1 MLSRT
6 TLVSVMGIAALAL
19 SACSSSTGVP
29 APTPVYETSSSA
41 VAPSPSATTASPSA
55 TTATPSP
62 TAETPSPEPT
72 VEQTTAEAAP
82 TQTQTAPTEQA
93 SPASDAIAA
102 PGTNCGPAASSAGT
116 TPQGDIYVSGGSVS
130 CAEAIS
136 VFNSYFPQIPDLAY
150 NRYGVVEGILGGYT
164 CQMNRQYAGAYAML
178 SGQAYLC
185 RNSVNGAY
193 LELRNPGERVLPGYV
208 VDMNKHIGDPP
219 GPVTGPAVT
228 FSTPAQTVDCLGTL
242 DTERITCRAFLAGG
256 GINYVTMGKTG
267 APTFSDFSD
276 GPTAPVQSTAV
287 DVGTVITALGVSCKP
302 TDTQTLYCVNTTH
315 GFTLSPNGFVQD

>member
-6 TLVSVMGIAALAL
+6 TLMSVIGIAALAL
-19 SACSSSTGVP
+19 SACSSSGGVP
-29 APTPVYETSSSA
+29 EPTPVHESSSSSA
-41 VAPSPSATTASPSA
+41 APSPSATTSS
-55 TTATPSP
+55 PSP
-62 TAETPSPEPT
+62 TAETPSSEPA
-72 VEQTTAEAAP
+72 VEQTTTEATP
-82 TQTQTAPTEQA
+82 TQAQTPPSEQA

-102 PGTNCGPAASSAGT
+102 PGTNCGPVVNSEGESTEGSV
-116 TPQGDIYVSGGSVS
+116 YVSGGAVS

-136 VFNSYFPQIPDLAY
+136 VFNSYFPQMPDLAY

-164 CQMNRQYAGAYAML
+164 CQMNRQYMGAYAML
-178 SGQAYLC
+178 SGQVYLC
-185 RNSVNGAY
+185 QNSANGAY
-193 LELRNPGERVLPGYV
+193 LELRYPGERVLPGYV

-228 FSTPAQTVDCLGTL
+228 FSTPAQTVECMGTL

-276 GPTAPVQSTAV
+276 GPTAPVQSTPV

-302 TDTQTLYCVNTTH
+302 TDAQTLYCVNTTH

>member
-6 TLVSVMGIAALAL
+6 TLMSVMGIAALAL
-19 SACSSSTGVP
+19 SACSSSGGVP
-29 APTPVYETSSSA
+29 EPTPVHESSSSSA
-41 VAPSPSATTASPSA
+41 APSPSATTAS
-55 TTATPSP
+55 PSP

-82 TQTQTAPTEQA
+82 TQPQPSSEPTNP
-93 SPASDAIAA
+93 SSDAIAA
-102 PGTNCGPAASSAGT
+102 PGTNCGPVMNREGT
-116 TPQGDIYVSGGSVS
+116 STTGEVYVSGGSVS

-136 VFNSYFPQIPDLAY
+136 VFNSYFPQIPDLAN
-150 NRYGVVEGILGGYT
+150 NRYGIVEGILGGYT
-164 CQMNRQYAGAYAML
+164 CQMNRQYMGAYSML

-185 RNSVNGAY
+185 RNSANGAY

-208 VDMNKHIGDPP
+208 VDMEKHIGDPP

-228 FSTPAQTVDCLGTL
+228 FSTPAQTVDCMGTL
-242 DTERITCRAFLAGG
+242 DTERITCRAFLSGG

-302 TDTQTLYCVNTTH
+302 TDAQTLYCVNTTH